1 MSYHHVT
8 RNQNEAGI
16 CIIDLNVKRNLKQGY
31 GVKDDKSGFPIWA
44 KTWNDKEKQAVLLY
58 AHVVRRFSAMQDV
71 K

>member
-31 GVKDDKSGFPIWA
+31 GVKDDKSGFPI
-44 KTWNDKEKQAVLLY
+44 
-58 AHVVRRFSAMQDV
+58 
-71 K
+71 